1 MAYATIYLTNGIEIK
16 KAPVGFSWTTFFFGG
31 WPAIFRQDWLWG
43 VLGIIGSIL
52 TWGISG
58 IVCSFIYNKVYI
70 KNLIN
75 NGYKVVMPSMVNPD
89 QLKAYLGFVNLP
101 TTE

>member
-43 VLGIIGSIL
+43 VLGIIGSIQVFL
-52 TWGISG
+52 PITTMSP
-58 IVCSFIYNKVYI
+58 
-70 KNLIN
+70 
-75 NGYKVVMPSMVNPD
+75 VV
-89 QLKAYLGFVNLP
+89 L
-101 TTE
+101 